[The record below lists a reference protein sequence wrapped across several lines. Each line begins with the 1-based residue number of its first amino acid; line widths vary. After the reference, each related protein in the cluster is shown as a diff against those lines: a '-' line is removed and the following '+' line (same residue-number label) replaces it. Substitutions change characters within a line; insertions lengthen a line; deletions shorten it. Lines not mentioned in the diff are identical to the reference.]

1 MVDEFDDVPATL
13 AVDEHQ
19 EAARAVRRRDD
30 GVHLVVSEPAS
41 VLRSRGTILNLEPT
55 RHRLRR
61 MGFRAAAVALVG
73 MVGRRAVGDA
83 DIVGVDVL
91 VPGRDARDALV
102 RQLLRHDTDGVVG
115 GQLLVDHV
123 FLEEKRHL
131 IRHQHLR
138 TLVRVVLVDLVLC
151 GHWIVFGVFPA
162 TLVFRVGNGDS
173 GGSAVVFA
181 SLGLRPQAVLGREL
195 ADRDLASGPDE
206 LVPVCGERQT
216 LLDCQECSWGV
227 LCDILSHGVLSW
239 LMIWIGNLHLTK
251 DCDAFVAFCARD
263 DP

>member
-1 MVDEFDDVPATL
+1 MLATVDDVGLRHMGDELDDVPATL

-19 EAARAVRRRDD
+19 EPAHAVRRRDD
-30 GVHLVVSEPAS
+30 GVHLVVPEPAS
-41 VLRSRGTILNLEPT
+41 VLRARGTVLDLKPS
-55 RHRLRR
+55 RYGLRR
-61 MGFRAAAVALVG
+61 VRLWPAAVAPVG
-73 MVGRRAVGDA
+73 MVWRRAVGDA

-181 SLGLRPQAVLGREL
+181 SPGLRPQAVLGREL
-195 ADRDLASGPDE
+195 ADCDLASGPDE
-206 LVPVCGERQT
+206 FVPVCGERQA
-216 LLDCQECSWGV
+216 LLDC
-227 LCDILSHGVLSW
+227 
-239 LMIWIGNLHLTK
+239 HLEFTH
-251 DCDAFVAFCARD
+251 F
-263 DP
+263 

>member
-83 DIVGVDVL
+83 DVVGVDVL
-91 VPGRDARDALV
+91 VPGRDARDVLPWH
-102 RQLLRHDTDGVVG
+102 LLRHDADGIVG
-115 GQLLVDHV
+115 GELLVEDV
-123 FLEEKRHL
+123 FPEEKRHL
-131 IRHQHLR
+131 IRHQHFRALI
-138 TLVRVVLVDLVLC
+138 RVVLVDLVLC
-151 GHWIVFGVFPA
+151 GHRIVLGVLSA
-162 TLVFRVGNGDS
+162 TPVLRVRDGDS

-181 SLGLRPQAVLGREL
+181 PPGLRPQAVLGREL
-195 ADRDLASGPDE
+195 ADRDPAFGPDE

-216 LLDCQECSWGV
+216 LLERQERPWGV
-227 LCDILSHGVLSW
+227 LCDILSHGVLSLLMNW
-239 LMIWIGNLHLTK
+239 LGNLHHTK